1 MRKSSTHAYNALWQ
15 DANGST
21 IMHYVVI
28 MGYYTVLRLLLDYGM
43 LSNISCPNAH
53 QISLQGG
60 DASVQDIDG
69 RTPLFWAVTSE
80 AAKSCS
86 NVPILELL
94 LQRGATIDAID
105 RHGCSPLSYAKKF
118 NHATA
123 IKMLEAKLA
132 EKITDINQIRD
143 KVSNLS
149 LELLRQINFEEAA
162 IKIQSVF
169 RGHRVRKVAAHPVS
183 KQSAF
188 CV

>member
-1 MRKSSTHAYNALWQ
+1 MLQNQ
-15 DANGST
+15 DFG
-21 IMHYVVI
+21 
-28 MGYYTVLRLLLDYGM
+28 
-43 LSNISCPNAH
+43 
-53 QISLQGG
+53 
-60 DASVQDIDG
+60 
-69 RTPLFWAVTSE
+69 
-80 AAKSCS
+80 

-169 RGHRVRKVAAHPVS
+169 RGHRVRKQTQMDIPRSKRRSLSSKSSSKGDCCRNPDSAALKIQKAYRRHKRK
-183 KQSAF
+183 KQETAAIKIQLVYRQYKENKKRKST
-188 CV
+188 